1 MILTPSST
9 RFFLRSVT
17 LKSKIIP
24 SQDTVSCR
32 HMNRKL
38 KLGTRGINT
47 YFLQQS
53 PMKSLD
59 SRYQA
64 QRLTNQQI
72 NSSLIGILT
81 RRSTCCN
88 CTSSQD
94 RRKLTSH
101 HRLLLGLCLMGPEV
115 LVLHHQGHRDKLHH
129 PRHKSHRLLMHPLLH
144 LWECPQGSL
153 HHQLAVLNLP
163 HLRHLQ
169 MVLHVQ

>member
-1 MILTPSST
+1 MILTPSNT
-9 RFFLRSVT
+9 HFFLRLVT
-17 LKSKIIP
+17 LKSKTIP
-24 SQDTVSCR
+24 SQGTVSCH
-32 HMNRKL
+32 HMNRKS

-53 PMKSLD
+53 PTKSLD
-59 SRYQA
+59 LRYQA

-94 RRKLTSH
+94 HRKLISH
-101 HRLLLGLCLMGPEV
+101 HQLLLGLCLMGLEV
-115 LVLHHQGHRDKLHH
+115 LVLHQGHRDKFHR
-129 PRHKSHRLLMHPLLH
+129 PRHKFHRPLTHLLLH

-153 HHQLAVLNLP
+153 LHQLGMLNL
-163 HLRHLQ
+163 HHRCHLQ
-169 MVLHVQ
+169 MDLHVQ